1 MVGVL
6 LSAEAVKSLKNGY
19 YLART
24 IGPVAAFHYRRAVSA
39 AASGEQGGAAIW
51 LKPAPLMHPVKIRHG
66 TSDLDVFR
74 QIFCYPEYACLDH
87 LEDVGLIID
96 CGANVGYSSA
106 YFLSRYPRAR
116 VVAVEADY
124 GNYCAARDNLAAY
137 GERVILL
144 HAGVWSKPASL
155 QIREEHYR
163 DGREWTFQVM
173 EVPEGSEGALR
184 GVDIPGLMK
193 LAGDEVIS
201 LLKVDIEGAEA
212 EVFSPDSDCQ
222 SWLEKVRAIAI
233 EIHDDSVFGDCR
245 GTFFAAIREQP
256 FQISTSGELTI
267 CQRL

>member
-1 MVGVL
+1 ML
-6 LSAEAVKSLKNGY
+6 YCKRQSFLSVVAVSLPAEALKSLKNGY

-24 IGPVAAFHYRRAVSA
+24 IGPIAAYRYSRAVSA
-39 AASGEQGGAAIW
+39 AEAVKHDQAAIW
-51 LKPAPLMHPVKIRHG
+51 LRPAPLMHPVKIRHG

-74 QIFCYPEYACLDH
+74 QIFCYPEYSCLDC
-87 LEDVGLIID
+87 LDNVGLILD

-106 YFLSRYPRAR
+106 YFLSRYPHAR
-116 VVAVEADY
+116 VIAVEPDY
-124 GNYCAARDNLAAY
+124 GNYCAALENLAAY
-137 GERVILL
+137 GERVTVV
-144 HAGVWSKPASL
+144 HAGVWSKPTSL
-155 QIREEHYR
+155 QIREEQYR

-193 LAGDEVIS
+193 LAGDDVIS

-212 EVFSPDSDCQ
+212 EVFSPDSNCR

-245 GTFFAAIREQP
+245 RIFFDAIREQP
-256 FQISTSGELTI
+256 
-267 CQRL
+267 